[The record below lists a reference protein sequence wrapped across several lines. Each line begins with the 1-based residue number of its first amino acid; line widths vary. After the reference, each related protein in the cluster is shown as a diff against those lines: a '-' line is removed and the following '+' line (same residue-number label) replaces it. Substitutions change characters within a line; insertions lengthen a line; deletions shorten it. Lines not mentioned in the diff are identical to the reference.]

1 MDIPSGGHFG
11 NATVGQQADM
21 AQSGTN
27 IGDRR
32 DSAKSQETLSAR
44 TNMGDRRDSA
54 KSQETLSAR
63 TNMGD
68 RRDSAKSQETLSGRT
83 NMGDRRDSA
92 KSQEN
97 LSGDTAAAAESLV
110 ELGMF
115 WRASFLIEL
124 SLLSPG
130 SLMHMPSAL
139 AAGALILS
147 LPPEAAQMVLR
158 ASEYPASVLAA
169 CIGFLDILRRL
180 APDYGAVIVSHIAS
194 ERQPQWS
201 FRTQL
206 YNPLCLPLSRA
217 VMRKSAIPPLF

>member
-27 IGDRR
+27 I
-32 DSAKSQETLSAR
+32 
-44 TNMGDRRDSA
+44 GDRRDSA

-124 SLLSPG
+124 SLLSP
-130 SLMHMPSAL
+130 
-139 AAGALILS
+139 ILS